1 MKIPVISLGLT
12 TLLFGCAQSSKQ
24 YTTADPAPQERV
36 SDRYSRKA
44 VKSYEVFHSRIDQ
57 HAVMLVSLSTGEHF
71 PMVCRKTANGIY
83 PIPQSV
89 FAASGEECWSIM
101 CEPQVR
107 RGNATVHALTALKFS
122 RADGALFMGEDK
134 LEQASKVALLS
145 APSL

>member
-1 MKIPVISLGLT
+1 MKITALTLGLT
-12 TLLFGCAQSSKQ
+12 MLLLACTQTSKQ
-24 YTTADPAPQERV
+24 HATSDPVSQERV

-89 FAASGEECWSIM
+89 FAASGEECWIIM
-101 CEPQVR
+101 SEPQVR

-122 RADGALFMGEDK
+122 RADGELFMGEDK